1 MTKWLLLAVAPYL
14 FFLMFIYGPEEWQ
27 IVAWL
32 IACCNFATAASYYDR
47 TFEASE
53 CIKNKTLREVFL
65 TPYSISATFLY
76 SMGVIPPPTK
86 LTL

>member
-1 MTKWLLLAVAPYL
+1 MKKWLLLAIAPYL

-27 IVAWL
+27 IIAWL
-32 IACCNFATAASYYDR
+32 IACCNFATAASYYDK
-47 TFEASE
+47 TFKASE
-53 CIKNKTLREVFL
+53 RIENETLREIFL
-65 TPYSISATFLY
+65 APYSISAIFLY